1 MDASI
6 SFKVSKVFANTHSVS
21 SLCAVP
27 TTGTGLLVRLWGK
40 WMHLIQPTLIAFG
53 YLGNQ

>member
-27 TTGTGLLVRLWGK
+27 TAGTGLLVRLWGEVDASDTTHTDRF
-40 WMHLIQPTLIAFG
+40 WVPG
-53 YLGNQ
+53 

>member
-27 TTGTGLLVRLWGK
+27 TTGPGLLVRLWGEVDASDT
-40 WMHLIQPTLIAFG
+40 PTLIAFG
-53 YLGNQ
+53 YLDNQ